1 MSDCFPMVPL
11 GEVCEFLDRRG
22 VTPKKL
28 GSDFVDSGF
37 RVISAKNIKGRT
49 VNLNVGEQRYVNEE
63 TYRKW
68 MTSPLF
74 ADDVLLT
81 SEAPLG
87 EPAYLES
94 DREWCLGQ
102 RLFCLRSVKACLFGR
117 YLFYAFQSPVIR
129 ADMLSR
135 ATGATAQGIR
145 QAELRR
151 VAVPL
156 PPLAEQKRI
165 VAILDEAFGAIER
178 AKQIAET
185 NVANARELFDS
196 YLNRVFAEKG
206 EGWEETALEDLVQ
219 SESPITYG
227 VVKPG
232 SEGDVAFVRG
242 GDLRDGEVLV
252 SQLRTITSEVSE
264 QYKRTLLKG
273 GELLVC
279 LVGVP
284 GQVGIAPPELAE
296 ANIARQ
302 VGLVRL
308 RDEIDARFVSYFLL
322 SKPGKEGLGGYT
334 GGSVQQVINLRDLK
348 KVKVP
353 LPTDHSEQVQIGK
366 KIHSLRNHTR
376 RLQGLSK
383 SKFNALDELKQSILQ
398 KAFTGQLTAKSPEL
412 EAVP

>member
-1 MSDCFPMVPL
+1 MKTGFNKRKL
-11 GEVCEFLDRRG
+11 GELCILFIDGDWVETKDQSPSGIRLIQTGNVGIGEFKDRRDKARFVSKDT
-22 VTPKKL
+22 VTRLKCQEIYPGDCL
-28 GSDFVDSGF
+28 
-37 RVISAKNIKGRT
+37 ISRLPDPVGRCCI
-49 VNLNVGEQRYVNEE
+49 LPDVGERMITAVDCTIARFDN
-63 TYRKW
+63 TK
-68 MTSPLF
+68 L
-74 ADDVLLT
+74 V
-81 SEAPLG
+81 SEYFCYYSQTDC
-87 EPAYLES
+87 YLS
-94 DREWCLGQ
+94 SIKTLC
-102 RLFCLRSVKACLFGR
+102 
-117 YLFYAFQSPVIR
+117 
-129 ADMLSR
+129 
-135 ATGATAQGIR
+135 TGATRERISR
-145 QAELRR
+145 SNLSKIEI
-151 VAVPL
+151 PL
-156 PPLAEQKRI
+156 PSLAEQKRI

-178 AKQIAET
+178 AKRIAET

-196 YLNRVFAEKG
+196 YLNRVFTEKG

-366 KIHSLRNHTR
+366 QIHSLRNHTR